1 MTENVIVH
9 CHMREQML
17 RYGLYS
23 LTGDR
28 IKQKVHC
35 AYRGG
40 ECVRGIVHKQIAG
53 AGQQKPVSY

>member
-1 MTENVIVH
+1 MTENVIAH

-28 IKQKVHC
+28 IKQKVQY
-35 AYRGG
+35 AYSGG
-40 ECVRGIVHKQIAG
+40 ECVTGIV
-53 AGQQKPVSY
+53 QK

>member
-1 MTENVIVH
+1 
-9 CHMREQML
+9 MREQML

-28 IKQKVHC
+28 IKQKVHY

-40 ECVRGIVHKQIAG
+40 ESVRGIVQKQIAG
-53 AGQQKPVSY
+53 ARQQKPVSY